1 VTWAFVVI
9 GFSCP
14 SGQGFPC
21 NFTLSDQPGY
31 PHIWRVS
38 RQLPKSHENLKK
50 RGSIT
55 LWIDEDV
62 LRAWK
67 PAPEEAVRRRGG
79 QKEYSDGVIE
89 CLLMVKSVYHLGY
102 RQTEGFANSLSQ
114 LLEVELPIPD
124 YTTLNRR
131 AKMLNVKLP
140 TSEKG
145 RIHAVLD
152 STGLKVYGEGEWK
165 VRQHGYSKR
174 RIWRKLHLGVD
185 EATGE
190 IEAEVLTQAG
200 VDDAE
205 AAEALLEQTRAE
217 IEQLSGD
224 GAYDKEKVYK
234 AAAAKGVE
242 RITIP
247 PRRDAVLWEE
257 NRAEPHP
264 RNANLRRIWEIG
276 RKEWKEES
284 GYHRRSLA
292 ETAMFRFK
300 TIFADHLSARETKRQ
315 KTEARVKCAA
325 LNRMTR
331 LGMPESYRIN

>member
-1 VTWAFVVI
+1 MSKTLTRTKAERKASTKGQKAKKEQVSEKPKTKYRIRNWAMYNE
-9 GFSCP
+9 S
-14 SGQGFPC
+14 
-21 NFTLSDQPGY
+21 
-31 PHIWRVS
+31 
-38 RQLPKSHENLKK
+38 LKK

-62 LRAWK
+62 LRVWK
-67 PAPEEAVRRRGG
+67 AVPAAVRPRGG
-79 QKEYSDGVIE
+79 QKQYSDGAIE
-89 CLLMVKSVYHLGY
+89 CLLMVKGVYHLAY
-102 RQTEGFANSLSQ
+102 RQTEGFAGSLSK
-114 LLEVELPIPD
+114 LLGVALPIPD
-124 YTTLNRR
+124 YSTLNRR
-131 AKMLNVKLP
+131 AQTLKVTLP

-145 RIHAVLD
+145 PIHVVLD

-174 RIWRKLHLGVD
+174 RTWRKLHLGVD

-190 IEAEVLTQAG
+190 IEAELLTDAG

-205 AAEALLEQTRAE
+205 VTEELLEQASAE
-217 IEQLSGD
+217 IEQMSGD

-234 AAAAKGVE
+234 AAAAKGV
-242 RITIP
+242 RKITIP

-257 NRAEPHP
+257 NGSQPHP
-264 RNANLRRIWEIG
+264 RNENLRRIWGIG
-276 RKEWKEES
+276 RDEWKEES

-300 TIFADHLSARETKRQ
+300 TIFGDHLCARETKRQ

-331 LGMPESYRIN
+331 LGMPNSYRIN

>member
-1 VTWAFVVI
+1 MYNE
-9 GFSCP
+9 S
-14 SGQGFPC
+14 
-21 NFTLSDQPGY
+21 
-31 PHIWRVS
+31 
-38 RQLPKSHENLKK
+38 LKK
-50 RGSIT
+50 RGSVT

-67 PAPEEAVRRRGG
+67 AAPEAVRPRGG
-79 QKEYSDGVIE
+79 QKRYSDGAIE
-89 CLLMVKSVYHLGY
+89 CLLMVKGVYHLAY
-102 RQTEGFANSLSQ
+102 RQTEGFAGSLSK
-114 LLEVELPIPD
+114 LLGVALPIPD
-124 YTTLNRR
+124 YSTLNRR
-131 AKMLNVKLP
+131 AKTLKVDLP
-140 TSEKG
+140 TPEKG
-145 RIHAVLD
+145 PIHAVLD

-174 RIWRKLHLGVD
+174 RTWRKLHLGVD

-190 IEAEVLTQAG
+190 IEAELLTGAG

-205 AAEALLEQTRAE
+205 AAAGLLKQTQAE

-234 AAAAKGVE
+234 AAAAKGVNK
-242 RITIP
+242 ITIP

-257 NRAEPHP
+257 HGSDPHP
-264 RNANLRRIWEIG
+264 RNENLRHIWERG

-300 TIFADHLSARETKRQ
+300 TIFGDHLNAREAKRQ

-331 LGMPESYRIN
+331 LGMPDSNRIN

>member
-1 VTWAFVVI
+1 MSKTRTRTKAERKASAKGQEAKKEQVSEKPKTKYRIRNWARYNE
-9 GFSCP
+9 S
-14 SGQGFPC
+14 
-21 NFTLSDQPGY
+21 
-31 PHIWRVS
+31 
-38 RQLPKSHENLKK
+38 LKK

-67 PAPEEAVRRRGG
+67 AAPEAVRHRGG
-79 QKEYSDGVIE
+79 QKQYSDGAIE
-89 CLLMVKSVYHLGY
+89 CLLMVKGVYHLAY
-102 RQTEGFANSLSQ
+102 RQTEGFAGSLSK
-114 LLEVELPIPD
+114 LLGVVLPIPD
-124 YTTLNRR
+124 YSTLNRR
-131 AKMLNVKLP
+131 AKTLKVDLP

-145 RIHAVLD
+145 PIHMVLD

-174 RIWRKLHLGVD
+174 RTWRKLHLGVD

-190 IEAEVLTQAG
+190 IEAELLTGAG

-205 AAEALLEQTRAE
+205 AAAGLLKQTQAK

-234 AAAAKGVE
+234 AAAAKRVSK
-242 RITIP
+242 ITIP

-257 NRAEPHP
+257 HGSDPHP
-264 RNANLRRIWEIG
+264 RNENLRRIWERG

-284 GYHRRSLA
+284 SYHRRSLA

-300 TIFADHLSARETKRQ
+300 TIFGDHLNAREAKRQ

-331 LGMPESYRIN
+331 LGMPDSHRIH

>member
-1 VTWAFVVI
+1 MSKTRTRTKAEHKVSATVQKADKNQVPDKPKAKYRIRNWARY
-9 GFSCP
+9 
-14 SGQGFPC
+14 
-21 NFTLSDQPGY
+21 N
-31 PHIWRVS
+31 
-38 RQLPKSHENLKK
+38 ENLKK

-62 LRAWK
+62 LQAWK
-67 PAPEEAVRRRGG
+67 PASEAVRLRGG
-79 QKEYSDGVIE
+79 QKQYSDGAIE
-89 CLLMVKSVYHLGY
+89 CLLMVKGVYHLAY
-102 RQTEGFANSLSQ
+102 RQTEGFAGSLSK
-114 LLEVELPIPD
+114 LLGVELPIPD
-124 YTTLNRR
+124 YSTLNRR
-131 AKMLNVKLP
+131 ARTLKVKLP

-145 RIHAVLD
+145 PIHAVLD

-174 RIWRKLHLGVD
+174 RTWRKLHLGVD

-190 IEAEVLTQAG
+190 IEAELLTGAG

-205 AAEALLEQTRAE
+205 AAAGLLKQTQAE

-234 AAAAKGVE
+234 AAAAKGVGK
-242 RITIP
+242 ITIP

-257 NRAEPHP
+257 HGSDPHP
-264 RNANLRRIWEIG
+264 RNENLRHIWERG

-300 TIFADHLSARETKRQ
+300 TIFGDHLNAREAKRQ

-331 LGMPESYRIN
+331 LGMPDSYRIN

>member
-1 VTWAFVVI
+1 MTKTRTQTKTRGKTSGKAQKVDKNQFPDKPKAKYGIRNWAMY
-9 GFSCP
+9 
-14 SGQGFPC
+14 
-21 NFTLSDQPGY
+21 N
-31 PHIWRVS
+31 
-38 RQLPKSHENLKK
+38 ENLKE

-55 LWIDEDV
+55 LWISEDV
-62 LRAWK
+62 LQAWK
-67 PAPEEAVRRRGG
+67 PAPETVRLRGG
-79 QKEYSDGVIE
+79 QKQYSDGAIE
-89 CLLMVKSVYHLGY
+89 CLLLVKQVYHLAY
-102 RQTEGFANSLSQ
+102 RQTEGFAQSLSQ
-114 LLEVELPIPD
+114 LLGMELPIPD
-124 YTTLNRR
+124 YSTLNRR
-131 AKMLNVKLP
+131 AKKLNVKLP
-140 TSEKG
+140 TSTKG
-145 RIHAVLD
+145 PIHAVFD

-174 RIWRKLHLGVD
+174 RTWRKLHLSVD

-190 IEAEVLTQAG
+190 IEAELLTGAG

-205 AAEALLEQTRAE
+205 AAGGLLKQTQPE

-234 AAAAKGVE
+234 AAAAKRVSK
-242 RITIP
+242 ITIP

-257 NRAEPHP
+257 NGSEPHP
-264 RNANLRRIWEIG
+264 RNENLRRIWECG

-300 TIFADHLSARETKRQ
+300 TIFGDHLNARETKRQ

-331 LGMPESYRIN
+331 LGMPDSYRIN